1 MNTNE
6 PTMTIPLRTDEHG
19 AIRIGNTRVTLDSII
34 NFYLQGESPEDL
46 HAGFPSVPLSD
57 IYAVIAYYLSHRAEV
72 DSYLKRRNNEAE
84 RIRLEVEA
92 KYPPKVT
99 RAELQARLDARQG
112 NQGAN

>member
-1 MNTNE
+1 MIANE
-6 PTMTIPLRTDEHG
+6 PTITIPLRTDEHG

-46 HAGFPSVPLSD
+46 HAGFSTVPLSD

-72 DSYLKRRNNEAE
+72 DSYLKRRNDEAE
-84 RIRLEVEA
+84 RIRQEVEA

-112 NQGAN
+112 KQGTN

>member
-1 MNTNE
+1 MNANE

-19 AIRIGNTRVTLDSII
+19 TIRIGNTRVTLDSII

-46 HAGFPSVPLSD
+46 HAGFPTVPLSD

-72 DSYLKRRNNEAE
+72 DSYLKKRNDEAE
-84 RIRLEVEA
+84 RIRQEVEA

-112 NQGAN
+112 KQGAN